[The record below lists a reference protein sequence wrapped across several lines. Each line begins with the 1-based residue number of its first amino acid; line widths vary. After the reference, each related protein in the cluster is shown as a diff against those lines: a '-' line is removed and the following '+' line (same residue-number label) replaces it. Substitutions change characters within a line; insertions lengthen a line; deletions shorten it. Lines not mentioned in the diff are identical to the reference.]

1 MKQKLISI
9 FIIIIGII
17 IGYKT
22 INYKIS
28 YKITNKELVNI
39 IFENSLPKTEKQLS
53 YKLLTNKV
61 LNYYKDTLKL
71 LNPNLRNKQEIVIKP
86 VIKEEIKPII
96 YLYNTHQTEE
106 YETTT
111 VLDYSIKPTV
121 MISNYILEEIFNEND
136 LGVYVEETSIKEI
149 LNNNNWNYSYSYL
162 ASRKLLEQR
171 KKEIPSL
178 KYFIDLHRDSL
189 TKDKTTVIINNKQYA
204 KLLFVIGQDHN
215 NYLENLKFTEKI
227 NNKLNEKY
235 PTLSKGI
242 YQKGGV
248 GVNGIYNQDFSKH
261 VFLFEIG
268 GVENNISEVNNTMT
282 IITEVLAKYIKDKE
296 RDDSYI
302 N

>member
-28 YKITNKELVNI
+28 YKMTNKELVNI

-171 KKEIPSL
+171 KIEIPSL

-248 GVNGIYNQDFSKH
+248 GVNGIYNQDFSNYTILLE
-261 VFLFEIG
+261 VG
-268 GVENNISEVNNTMT
+268 GYQNTPV
-282 IITEVLAKYIKDKE
+282 EVLNSLIAFSECFMEVIKYE
-296 RDDSYI
+296 
-302 N
+302 

>member
-171 KKEIPSL
+171 KIEIPSL

-242 YQKGGV
+242 YQKGGA
-248 GVNGIYNQDFSKH
+248 GVNGIYNQDFSNYTILLE
-261 VFLFEIG
+261 VG
-268 GVENNISEVNNTMT
+268 GYQNTPV
-282 IITEVLAKYIKDKE
+282 EVLNSLIAFSECFMEVIKYE
-296 RDDSYI
+296 
-302 N
+302 

>member
-9 FIIIIGII
+9 FIIIIGIV

-28 YKITNKELVNI
+28 YKMTNKELVNI

-121 MISNYILEEIFNEND
+121 MISDYILEEIFNEND

-248 GVNGIYNQDFSKH
+248 GVNGIYNQDFSNYTILLE
-261 VFLFEIG
+261 VG
-268 GVENNISEVNNTMT
+268 GYQNTPV
-282 IITEVLAKYIKDKE
+282 EVLNSLIAFSECFMEVIKYE
-296 RDDSYI
+296 
-302 N
+302 

>member
-28 YKITNKELVNI
+28 YKMTNKELVNI

-242 YQKGGV
+242 YQKGGA
-248 GVNGIYNQDFSKH
+248 GVNGIYNQDFSNYTILLE
-261 VFLFEIG
+261 VG
-268 GVENNISEVNNTMT
+268 GYQNTPV
-282 IITEVLAKYIKDKE
+282 EVLNSLIAFSECFMEVIKYE
-296 RDDSYI
+296 
-302 N
+302 

>member
-171 KKEIPSL
+171 KIEIPSL

-248 GVNGIYNQDFSKH
+248 GVNGIYNQDFSNYTILLE
-261 VFLFEIG
+261 VG
-268 GVENNISEVNNTMT
+268 GYQNTPV
-282 IITEVLAKYIKDKE
+282 EVLNSLIAFSECFMEVIKYE
-296 RDDSYI
+296 
-302 N
+302 

>member
-28 YKITNKELVNI
+28 YKMTNKELVNI

-171 KKEIPSL
+171 KIEIPSL

-204 KLLFVIGQDHN
+204 KLLFVIGQEHN

-242 YQKGGV
+242 YQKGGA
-248 GVNGIYNQDFSKH
+248 GVNGIYNQDFSNYTILLE
-261 VFLFEIG
+261 VG
-268 GVENNISEVNNTMT
+268 GYQNTPV
-282 IITEVLAKYIKDKE
+282 EVLNSLIAFSECFMEVIKYE
-296 RDDSYI
+296 
-302 N
+302 

>member
-171 KKEIPSL
+171 KNEIPSL

-248 GVNGIYNQDFSKH
+248 GVNGIYNQDFSNYTILLE
-261 VFLFEIG
+261 VG
-268 GVENNISEVNNTMT
+268 GYQNTPV
-282 IITEVLAKYIKDKE
+282 EVLNSLIAFSECFMEVIKYE
-296 RDDSYI
+296 
-302 N
+302 

>member
-28 YKITNKELVNI
+28 YKMTNKELVNI
-39 IFENSLPKTEKQLS
+39 IFESSLPKTEKQLS

-121 MISNYILEEIFNEND
+121 MISNYILEEIFNENN

-248 GVNGIYNQDFSKH
+248 GVNGIYNQDFSNYTILLE
-261 VFLFEIG
+261 VG
-268 GVENNISEVNNTMT
+268 GYQNTPV
-282 IITEVLAKYIKDKE
+282 EVLNSLIAFSECFMEVIKYE
-296 RDDSYI
+296 
-302 N
+302 

>member
-61 LNYYKDTLKL
+61 LNYYKDALKL

-121 MISNYILEEIFNEND
+121 MISNYILEEIFTEND

-171 KKEIPSL
+171 KIEIPSL

-189 TKDKTTVIINNKQYA
+189 TKDKTTVRINNKQYA

-248 GVNGIYNQDFSKH
+248 GVNGIYNQDFSNYTILLE
-261 VFLFEIG
+261 VG
-268 GVENNISEVNNTMT
+268 GYQNTPV
-282 IITEVLAKYIKDKE
+282 EVLNSLIAFSECFMEVIKYE
-296 RDDSYI
+296 
-302 N
+302 

>member
-28 YKITNKELVNI
+28 YKMTNKELVNI

-121 MISNYILEEIFNEND
+121 MISNYILEEIFNENN

-171 KKEIPSL
+171 KNEIPSL

-248 GVNGIYNQDFSKH
+248 GVNGIYNQDFSNYTILLE
-261 VFLFEIG
+261 VG
-268 GVENNISEVNNTMT
+268 GYQNTPV
-282 IITEVLAKYIKDKE
+282 EVLNSLIAFSECFMEVIKYE
-296 RDDSYI
+296 
-302 N
+302 

>member
-121 MISNYILEEIFNEND
+121 MISNYILEEIFNENN

-171 KKEIPSL
+171 KNEIPSL

-248 GVNGIYNQDFSKH
+248 GVNGIYNQDFSNYTILLE
-261 VFLFEIG
+261 VG
-268 GVENNISEVNNTMT
+268 GYQNTPV
-282 IITEVLAKYIKDKE
+282 EVLNSLIAFSECFMEVIKYE
-296 RDDSYI
+296 
-302 N
+302 

>member
-28 YKITNKELVNI
+28 YKMTNKELVNI

-121 MISNYILEEIFNEND
+121 MISNYILEEIFNENN

-242 YQKGGV
+242 YQKGGA
-248 GVNGIYNQDFSKH
+248 GVNGIYNQDFSNYTILLE
-261 VFLFEIG
+261 VG
-268 GVENNISEVNNTMT
+268 GYQNTPV
-282 IITEVLAKYIKDKE
+282 EVLNSLIAFSECFMEVIKYE
-296 RDDSYI
+296 
-302 N
+302 

>member
-121 MISNYILEEIFNEND
+121 MISNYILEEIFTEND

-171 KKEIPSL
+171 KIEIPSL

-248 GVNGIYNQDFSKH
+248 GVNGIYNQDFSNYTILLE
-261 VFLFEIG
+261 VG
-268 GVENNISEVNNTMT
+268 GYQNTPV
-282 IITEVLAKYIKDKE
+282 EVLNSLIAFSECFMEVIKYE
-296 RDDSYI
+296 
-302 N
+302 

>member
-28 YKITNKELVNI
+28 YKMTNKELVNI

-171 KKEIPSL
+171 KNEIPSL

-248 GVNGIYNQDFSKH
+248 GVNGIYNQDFSNYTILLE
-261 VFLFEIG
+261 VG
-268 GVENNISEVNNTMT
+268 GYQNTPV
-282 IITEVLAKYIKDKE
+282 EVLNSLIAFSECIMEVIKYE
-296 RDDSYI
+296 
-302 N
+302 

>member
-9 FIIIIGII
+9 FIIIIGIT

-71 LNPNLRNKQEIVIKP
+71 LNPILRNKQEIVIKP

-149 LNNNNWNYSYSYL
+149 LNNNNWNYTYSYL

-171 KKEIPSL
+171 KNEIPSL

-189 TKDKTTVIINNKQYA
+189 TKDKTTVI
-204 KLLFVIGQDHN
+204 
-215 NYLENLKFTEKI
+215 I

-248 GVNGIYNQDFSKH
+248 GVNGIYNQDFSNYTILLE
-261 VFLFEIG
+261 VG
-268 GVENNISEVNNTMT
+268 GYQNTPV
-282 IITEVLAKYIKDKE
+282 EVLNSLIAFSECFMEVIKYE
-296 RDDSYI
+296 
-302 N
+302 

>member
-28 YKITNKELVNI
+28 YKMTNKELVNI

-171 KKEIPSL
+171 KNEIPSL

-248 GVNGIYNQDFSKH
+248 GVNGIYNQDFSNYTILLE
-261 VFLFEIG
+261 VG
-268 GVENNISEVNNTMT
+268 GYQNTPV
-282 IITEVLAKYIKDKE
+282 EVLNSLIAFSECFMEVIKYE
-296 RDDSYI
+296 
-302 N
+302 

>member
-9 FIIIIGII
+9 FIIIIGIT

-28 YKITNKELVNI
+28 YKMTNKELVNI

-171 KKEIPSL
+171 KNEIPSL

-248 GVNGIYNQDFSKH
+248 GVNGIYNQDFSNYTILLE
-261 VFLFEIG
+261 VG
-268 GVENNISEVNNTMT
+268 GYQNTPV
-282 IITEVLAKYIKDKE
+282 EVLNSLIAFSECFMEVIKYE
-296 RDDSYI
+296 
-302 N
+302 

>member
-28 YKITNKELVNI
+28 YKMTNKELVNI

-171 KKEIPSL
+171 KIEIPSL

-242 YQKGGV
+242 YQKGGA
-248 GVNGIYNQDFSKH
+248 GVNGIYNQDFSNYTILLE
-261 VFLFEIG
+261 VG
-268 GVENNISEVNNTMT
+268 GYQNTPV
-282 IITEVLAKYIKDKE
+282 EVLNSLIAFSECFMEVIKYE
-296 RDDSYI
+296 
-302 N
+302 

>member
-9 FIIIIGII
+9 FIIIIGIV

-121 MISNYILEEIFNEND
+121 MISDYILEEIFNEND

-248 GVNGIYNQDFSKH
+248 GVNGIYNQDFSNYTILLE
-261 VFLFEIG
+261 VG
-268 GVENNISEVNNTMT
+268 GYQNTPV
-282 IITEVLAKYIKDKE
+282 EVLNSLIAFSECFMEVIKYE
-296 RDDSYI
+296 
-302 N
+302 

>member
-28 YKITNKELVNI
+28 YKMTNKELVNI
-39 IFENSLPKTEKQLS
+39 IFESSLPKTEKQLS

-171 KKEIPSL
+171 KIEIPSL

-242 YQKGGV
+242 YQKGGA
-248 GVNGIYNQDFSKH
+248 GVNGIYNQDFSNYTILLE
-261 VFLFEIG
+261 VG
-268 GVENNISEVNNTMT
+268 GYQNTPV
-282 IITEVLAKYIKDKE
+282 EVLNSLIAFSECFMEVIKYE
-296 RDDSYI
+296 
-302 N
+302 

>member
-1 MKQKLISI
+1 MKKRLISI
-9 FIIIIGII
+9 LIVIVGII

-22 INYKIS
+22 INYKLN

-53 YKLLTNKV
+53 YKVLTNKV

-71 LNPNLRNKQEIVIKP
+71 INPNLRNKEEIIVKP
-86 VIKEEIKPII
+86 VIKEEKSPTI

-111 VLDYSIKPTV
+111 ILDYSIKPTV
-121 MISNYILEEIFNEND
+121 MISNYILEEIFNNNNF
-136 LGVYVEETSIKEI
+136 GVYVEEASIKEI
-149 LNNNNWNYSYSYL
+149 LNNNNWSYSYSYL
-162 ASRKLLEQR
+162 ASRTLLEQR

-189 TKDKTTVIINNKQYA
+189 TKDKTTVIINDKKYA
-204 KLLFVIGQDHN
+204 KLLFIVGLEHN
-215 NYLENLKFTEKI
+215 NYLENLEFTEKI

-242 YQKGGV
+242 YKKGGA
-248 GVNGIYNQDFSKH
+248 GVNGIYNQDFSKYTILLE
-261 VFLFEIG
+261 VG
-268 GVENNISEVNNTMT
+268 GYQNTPV
-282 IITEVLAKYIKDKE
+282 EVLNSLIAFSDCFMEVIKYE
-296 RDDSYI
+296 
-302 N
+302 

>member
-28 YKITNKELVNI
+28 YKMTNKELVNI

-121 MISNYILEEIFNEND
+121 MISNYILEEIFTEND

-171 KKEIPSL
+171 KIEIPSL

-248 GVNGIYNQDFSKH
+248 GVNGIYNQDFSNYTILLE
-261 VFLFEIG
+261 VG
-268 GVENNISEVNNTMT
+268 GYQNTPV
-282 IITEVLAKYIKDKE
+282 EVLNSLIAFSECFMEVIKYE
-296 RDDSYI
+296 
-302 N
+302 

>member
-28 YKITNKELVNI
+28 YKMTNKELVNI

-248 GVNGIYNQDFSKH
+248 GVNGIYNQDFSNYTILLE
-261 VFLFEIG
+261 VG
-268 GVENNISEVNNTMT
+268 GYQNTPV
-282 IITEVLAKYIKDKE
+282 EVLNSLIAFSECFMEVIKYE
-296 RDDSYI
+296 
-302 N
+302 